1 MKISNLSISL
11 MFLISACDNDSC
23 SIKSSSS
30 TTGKKSNNTSNDSN
44 INNIKFNNLQAN
56 NADNNKPKNNNNQA
70 NVNTGSNKPKNNN
83 QANNTGSNKPENANE
98 ENYKKITDNDQK
110 IMDNDQ
116 KFIENIKNAKLSN
129 DILDSLK
136 EYKNLHGDNSKVAF
150 SKLLHEHGTEII
162 SNMIKT
168 KQNTAKEIKENID
181 FIINQGFL
189 GDVDSFNAILPKDTI
204 SGTNIFAS
212 PFFDALFSSDV
223 IGEHNI
229 SKKFNELFSVLMD
242 SNIYLTSSNKDALRY
257 LLVDRKLINEHI
269 SALFYN
275 EEMPIFIENLVKFAD
290 GIDNFN
296 SIIKGTNSAFTPNNP
311 YKLNSIYDLL
321 GKDQN
326 DKIAYTL
333 MKKNINFM
341 DYPEHKNEKDFKTF
355 NNTFENNS
363 DKIKSILI
371 ATNDTRE
378 RYLNHHYKSDTQ
390 KNLNLAI
397 DITNCVN
404 FVLSD
409 DDKKTT
415 VEDKFNRIKNI
426 IRDFASVNDNELDS
440 SFFAEIK
447 NKLIQNKKGYFN
459 NENTVK
465 DFLGF
470 SSNSVGIAA
479 KYKLENNSKSYTE
492 SI

>member
-11 MFLISACDNDSC
+11 LFLISACDNDSC
-23 SIKSSSS
+23 SIKPSNS
-30 TTGKKSNNTSNDSN
+30 TTGKKSNNSSGDSV

-56 NADNNKPKNNNNQA
+56 NA
-70 NVNTGSNKPKNNN
+70 GSNKPKNNN
-83 QANNTGSNKPENANE
+83 SQANVNTGSKAKNNNQANNAGNNKPRNANE
-98 ENYKKITDNDQK
+98 DNLEKIIANE
-110 IMDNDQ
+110 Q

-129 DILDSLK
+129 EILDSLK

-150 SKLLHEHGTEII
+150 STLLNEHGKEII

-168 KQNTAKEIKENID
+168 KENTAKEIKENID

-189 GDVDSFNAILPKDTI
+189 GDVDSFNTMLPRDGI
-204 SGTNIFAS
+204 SGTSKVDFFAS
-212 PFFDALFSSDV
+212 PFFDTLFSFDV
-223 IGEHNI
+223 IGQHDI

-242 SNIYLTSSNKDALRY
+242 NNIYLTSSNKDALRY
-257 LLVDRKLINEHI
+257 LLVDKKLITDNI
-269 SALFYN
+269 SAFSYN
-275 EEMPIFIENLVKFAD
+275 EEMPIFIENLVTFAG

-296 SIIKGTNSAFTPNNP
+296 SIIKETDSAFMPNNP

-321 GKDQN
+321 VKD

-355 NNTFENNS
+355 NDTFKYIS

-371 ATNDTRE
+371 ATNNTRE
-378 RYLNHHYKSDTQ
+378 RYLNHHYKSDTH
-390 KNLNLAI
+390 KNLNLAK

-426 IRDFASVNDNELDS
+426 IRDFASVNNNELDS
-440 SFFAEIK
+440 SFFDEIK
-447 NKLIQNKKGYFN
+447 NKLIQNKKGYFK
-459 NENTVK
+459 NEKAVK
-465 DFLGF
+465 EFLGF

-479 KYKLENNSKSYTE
+479 KYKLENNSKSYAE
-492 SI
+492 ILK